1 MADPARLGQIEFKPQ
16 TSHGNSYPSSANVA
30 LQLSAQSFW
39 GSGGK
44 GVWCDGATVA
54 NGAF

>member
-1 MADPARLGQIEFKPQ
+1 MTDPARLGQIEFKPQ

-44 GVWCDGATVA
+44 GGLV
-54 NGAF
+54 

>member
-1 MADPARLGQIEFKPQ
+1 MTDPARLGQIEFKPH
-16 TSHGNSYPSSANVA
+16 TCHGKSYPNSANVA
-30 LQLSAQSFW
+30 LQLSAQSFE

-44 GVWCDGATVA
+44 GGWCDGATVA